1 MALEAERDRLVM
13 VSAPVIMTTI
23 TMAMNSRFS
32 RTMLRFF
39 ISLYQGFFVIIWLFL
54 LVCLFLCRY
63 LVWKWEMRNVC
74 EGWGEVLV
82 AV

>member
-1 MALEAERDRLVM
+1 MQRIEVALEAERDRLVM

-39 ISLYQGFFVIIWLFL
+39 ISLPIYFFG
-54 LVCLFLCRY
+54 CLFLCRY
-63 LVWKWEMRNVC
+63 LVWKWEMRNAC